1 MNLTDLMRIESADL
15 DLSSVCLMRHTGR
28 ELGDY
33 LLDPDILSFYTSVQK
48 RGRLDRHKYAMVF
61 IVNDAG
67 KTVFR
72 KMYEISTSSELS
84 PEHYREL
91 FLPPEIIQHYDKES
105 QSCECDYYSVKPT
118 HHLTD
123 YEGRLVIDWG
133 KAAIAWFQSFSLEK
147 PKQVLEIL
155 PAGFFRPFDGYSS
168 ISLTRPEL
176 EFLFSN
182 VGSNEDWEGHLSR
195 VAGVYLILDE
205 GTGEQYIGS
214 ASGRHGIWGRW
225 SNYNAD
231 PTGGNVM
238 LRNALARD
246 ENSYRRF
253 RYSVLEGP
261 RPRDWCKSLGT
272 STPA

>member
-15 DLSSVCLMRHTGR
+15 DLNSVCLIRHTGR

-33 LLDPDILSFYTSVQK
+33 LLDPDVLGFYTSVQK

-61 IVNDAG
+61 VANDAG

-72 KMYEISTSSELS
+72 RIYEISTSSALS

-105 QSCECDYYSVKPT
+105 QSGECDFYSVKPA

-182 VGSNEDWEGHLSR
+182 TRSNEEWEGHLSR
-195 VAGVYLILDE
+195 VAGIYLILDE

-214 ASGRHGIWGRW
+214 ASGRQGIWG
-225 SNYNAD
+225 D
-231 PTGGNVM
+231 GPTTTPIQPVAM
-238 LRNALARD
+238 LC
-246 ENSYRRF
+246 
-253 RYSVLEGP
+253 LEMH
-261 RPRDWCKSLGT
+261 
-272 STPA
+272 